1 MPVSTR
7 RSSPSVVPASA
18 SASASA
24 SAPAP
29 TSAAPAHT
37 PQLKWFLI
45 SAWSS
50 YDSSSMSLSSW
61 AREEARR
68 FHHDVN
74 KEMKFAEVYKTLMEF
89 GTSMTSDH
97 SASKSL
103 KGDSALVSLFVADG
117 EMTEAEQRL
126 GRSKLNSFLYREYCH
141 WWSAFVVEAKEDTQ
155 RDAPSASDRFSY
167 HCARMMSRKTGLR
180 DDLIAPVVAAWLIEK
195 ANA

>member
-7 RSSPSVVPASA
+7 RSSPSVVTASA
-18 SASASA
+18 SASAP
-24 SAPAP
+24 APAP